1 MGMGVGGG
9 IPRSPLAVRKKTGI
23 CLSHYIYISARSPSS
38 LDSRRSRMGR
48 RSNWTQKRRKRP
60 DNPTT
65 APREDSSCEYPDVGA
80 GESMSA
86 SVKLKP
92 MGTAAQQLFAEW
104 LWAPDYTP
112 IFRLE
117 MAVNR
122 QLVNGQVHM
131 QPSSYRA
138 RLKGRAAEVYD
149 ERRRLQE
156 RDQMAIMLH
165 ANNQQDWSP
174 SMLSRSVAYW
184 NQTSTSV
191 QRIEGRQRRLASRPV
206 TFEFMRM
213 MRDCRP
219 LPAWPRGEHVEFFV
233 ADQTYEWVGVKK
245 HGRRS
250 TVERHDHRGMP
261 VALRHEVYV
270 NSIRAHAEA
279 ASMYIRRFV
288 FERFFPF

>member
-1 MGMGVGGG
+1 VHGDGGG
-9 IPRSPLAVRKKTGI
+9 GRHSTLSARCAKEDWHLSLA
-23 CLSHYIYISARSPSS
+23 LYISARSPSS

-165 ANNQQDWSP
+165 ANNQQSDAQPCTFVRWF
-174 SMLSRSVAYW
+174 
-184 NQTSTSV
+184 
-191 QRIEGRQRRLASRPV
+191 GRRRENSAPLGIYAPCCQRPV
-206 TFEFMRM
+206 SR
-213 MRDCRP
+213 
-219 LPAWPRGEHVEFFV
+219 
-233 ADQTYEWVGVKK
+233 
-245 HGRRS
+245 RRS
-250 TVERHDHRGMP
+250 RTC
-261 VALRHEVYV
+261 
-270 NSIRAHAEA
+270 
-279 ASMYIRRFV
+279 
-288 FERFFPF
+288 